1 MQLIQTTNTPAAIW
15 TRLLRPEQNDMEPA
29 AARFFLKLTF
39 DQRDLARMHELT
51 MKNQAADLSA
61 SELEELK
68 NYRQIGLELDLLRA
82 KALGTI
88 KQPTNRH

>member
-1 MQLIQTTNTPAAIW
+1 MQLTHTPNTTAAIW
-15 TRLLRPEQNDMEPA
+15 NRLLRPDENDMAPE

-39 DQRDLARMHELT
+39 DQQDLDRMHELT
-51 MKNQAADLSA
+51 VKNQAGELSA
-61 SELEELK
+61 NELEELK

-88 KQPTNRH
+88 KQSNNRH